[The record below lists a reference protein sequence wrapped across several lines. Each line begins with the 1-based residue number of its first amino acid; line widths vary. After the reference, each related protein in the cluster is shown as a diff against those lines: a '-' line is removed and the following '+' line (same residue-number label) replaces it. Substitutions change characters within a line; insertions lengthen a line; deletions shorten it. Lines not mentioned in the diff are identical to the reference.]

1 VVSFSVFINDQYVG
15 DDTELIQINDGDE
28 LRIDITIGLTG
39 QEPSVTFT
47 QSLV

>member
-1 VVSFSVFINDQYVG
+1 MFINNQYVG
-15 DDTELIQINDGDE
+15 DDLELIKINNGDE